1 MKASHKLVDGDT
13 LPNANGVK
21 CYDVKYQFT
30 KYVELMSEYL
40 QSKRIVDGYVHR
52 STNDKRN
59 KSDECIWEAYMEFKD
74 EVTAHLVQHY
84 DYYSFCDSCIG
95 SGNDLFS

>member
-13 LPNANGVK
+13 LPNGNVK

-40 QSKRIVDGYVHR
+40 QSKRIVDEYVHR

-59 KSDECIWEAYMEFKD
+59 KSDECIWKASMEFKY
-74 EVTAHLVQHY
+74 EVTAYLVQHY

-95 SGNDLFS
+95 SENDLFD